1 MCSYFS
7 SLEFRCCLN
16 FELLSLRPLIDL
28 ADTLG
33 SLALD
38 YLEVSLSYGQLTVHV
53 LVLLHS
59 LLCAYLLD
67 DFQILVVTENSDL
80 IFLLG
85 LLILVHGAILSLL
98 VEGLSYVFWQAYI
111 LEDDPCK
118 LEALVLKH
126 RVQEVEHLLGLVL
139 TLDLVDLEIGL
150 SAS

>member
-1 MCSYFS
+1 
-7 SLEFRCCLN
+7 
-16 FELLSLRPLIDL
+16 LLD
-28 ADTLG
+28 
-33 SLALD
+33 
-38 YLEVSLSYGQLTVHV
+38 
-53 LVLLHS
+53 S

-67 DFQILVVTENSDL
+67 YFQILVVTENSDL

-126 RVQEVEHLLGLVL
+126 RIQEVEHFLSLVL

>member
-1 MCSYFS
+1 LSSYFS
-7 SLEFRCCLN
+7 SLKFRCCLN
-16 FELLSLRPLIDL
+16 FELLSLRPLIYL

-38 YLEVSLSYGQLTVHV
+38 YLEVSLSYGQQTVHV

-59 LLCAYLLD
+59 LLCADLLD
-67 DFQILVVTENSDL
+67 DFQILFVTENSDL

-118 LEALVLKH
+118 LEALVFKH
-126 RVQEVEHLLGLVL
+126 
-139 TLDLVDLEIGL
+139 
-150 SAS
+150 